1 MNNKSIPNKILH
13 WYDNNK
19 RNLPWRKKVSQKQ
32 REYNTLVSEFM
43 LQQTQVK
50 TVIPYYN
57 NFLKKIPNFKALSKV
72 SDGDLLKLW
81 EGLGYYSRAQN
92 LKKTA
97 IKVMKEFNGHLPNTI
112 EELKSLP
119 GVGDYTSKAI
129 LSIAFNKKVIPL
141 DGNVERILKR
151 TLYLKKENQ
160 LSKDFLNS
168 KIDFFSLSD
177 RASDYSQA
185 IMEIGALICKPKR
198 PLCIICPIKKNC
210 LAYKKNDFEINK
222 VNKKTKTKFFEAIIY
237 EKKNNYL
244 LVKNDKFKFLKNMP
258 IFPMKEVKE
267 EKYKYSKRKKINIK
281 LSNMDMKIVLINT
294 NNLPKIKNKIILKKS
309 SLQSEVIPSFTK
321 KIFSSLSKL

>member
-50 TVIPYYN
+50 TAIPYYN
-57 NFLKKIPNFKALSKV
+57 NFLKKIPNFKTLSKV
-72 SDGDLLKLW
+72 SDGELLKLW

-97 IKVMKEFNGHLPNTI
+97 IQVMKEFNGHLPNTI

-168 KIDFFSLSD
+168 KIDFFSLSG

-185 IMEIGALICKPKR
+185 IMEIGALICKPKS

-222 VNKKTKTKFFEAIIY
+222 VNKKTKTKFFEATIY

>member
-50 TVIPYYN
+50 TAIPYYN
-57 NFLKKIPNFKALSKV
+57 NFLKKIPNFKTLSKV
-72 SDGDLLKLW
+72 SDGELLKLW

-97 IKVMKEFNGHLPNTI
+97 IQVMKEFNGHLPNTI

-222 VNKKTKTKFFEAIIY
+222 VNKKTKTKFFEATIY